1 MRIQEIRV
9 ASDLRIKS
17 ATVVSATSR
26 ALLLIALNAALVTNA
41 LAQVSAPA
49 SGSPGESLDEIIVT
63 AQKRSE
69 NLQDVPIAITALTGN
84 QLQAAG
90 IVSANDLPTVVSG
103 LSIGDT
109 ALYFQPHLRGIGTAA
124 FGPGIENPVALYV
137 DGVYYPSQ
145 LEAPTDLIDVSQ
157 LSVLKGPQGTLF
169 GRNSTAGVIQM
180 TTKDPQQ
187 SFGGEAQ
194 TSLDNYFTS
203 RNYVYLTGGI
213 TSDLAAN
220 VSFRYTTQGN
230 GWGRN
235 IFNGDQIERDNKDL
249 AVRSKWVYTPS
260 DSTTI
265 RLNMDW

>member
-1 MRIQEIRV
+1 MCADTFTRQTIVGREPSRRTGTTTERGTAMRIQEIRV

-109 ALYFQPHLRGIGTAA
+109 ALYFQPNLRGIGTAA
-124 FGPGIENPVALYV
+124 FGPAIENP
-137 DGVYYPSQ
+137 
-145 LEAPTDLIDVSQ
+145 
-157 LSVLKGPQGTLF
+157 
-169 GRNSTAGVIQM
+169 
-180 TTKDPQQ
+180 
-187 SFGGEAQ
+187 
-194 TSLDNYFTS
+194 
-203 RNYVYLTGGI
+203 
-213 TSDLAAN
+213 AA
-220 VSFRYTTQGN
+220 
-230 GWGRN
+230 
-235 IFNGDQIERDNKDL
+235 
-249 AVRSKWVYTPS
+249 
-260 DSTTI
+260 
-265 RLNMDW
+265 